1 MKRKSKSIVTM
12 IVILAIALFSYLN
25 QDKPVDQV
33 SENTENSISETT
45 DESTV
50 KVEVASETNVSGDSK
65 LDEQSPYYEAEEV
78 ALYIH
83 TYGKLPVNYLT
94 KGEANDLG
102 WDSDQGNL
110 WDVTD
115 KMVIGGDRFGN
126 REGLLPNKASRIWY
140 ECDVNYEGGF
150 RNGERLV
157 FSNDGLIYYT
167 GDHYT
172 SFEKWYE

>member
-12 IVILAIALFSYLN
+12 LVILTIALFSYLN
-25 QDKPVDQV
+25 QDKPV
-33 SENTENSISETT
+33 SENTESSIAETT
-45 DESTV
+45 DETT
-50 KVEVASETNVSGDSK
+50 VEVGSEINVSGDSK

-83 TYGKLPVNYLT
+83 TYDKLPVNYLT
-94 KGEANDLG
+94 KGEASDLG

-115 KMVIGGDRFGN
+115 QMVIGGDRFGN

-157 FSNDGLIYYT
+157 FSSDGLIYYT
-167 GDHYT
+167 GDHYA

>member
-1 MKRKSKSIVTM
+1 MKRKSRSIVTM
-12 IVILAIALFSYLN
+12 FVLLAIALFSYLN
-25 QDKPVDQV
+25 QDKPGDQF
-33 SENTENSISETT
+33 SENTENTIAVITE
-45 DESTV
+45 ESSR
-50 KVEVASETNVSGDSK
+50 EVTSLSDSLK
-65 LDEQSPYYEAEEV
+65 LDELSPYYEAEEV

-115 KMVIGGDRFGN
+115 QMVIGGDRFGN

-167 GDHYT
+167 DDHYA
-172 SFEKWYE
+172 SFEKWYD

>member
-1 MKRKSKSIVTM
+1 MKRKTKSIVTM
-12 IVILAIALFSYLN
+12 LTILAIALFSYLN
-25 QDKPVDQV
+25 QDKPIDQV
-33 SENTENSISETT
+33 GDDTQSATAATTEQPSGEVTSTTGSIE
-45 DESTV
+45 
-50 KVEVASETNVSGDSK
+50 

-83 TYGKLPVNYLT
+83 TYGKLPINYLT
-94 KGEANDLG
+94 KGEAKDLG

-115 KMVIGGDRFGN
+115 QMVIGGDRFGN

-167 GDHYT
+167 GDHYA
-172 SFEKWYE
+172 SFEKWYD